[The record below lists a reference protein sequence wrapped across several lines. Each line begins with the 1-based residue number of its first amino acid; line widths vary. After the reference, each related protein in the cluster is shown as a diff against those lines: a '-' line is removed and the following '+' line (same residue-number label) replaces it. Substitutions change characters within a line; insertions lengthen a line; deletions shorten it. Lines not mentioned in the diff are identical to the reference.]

1 MAIDHCDNCGCK
13 IGKLERREMFG
24 SAIVCTDCHRQ
35 LVAQQ
40 RKAAA
45 GPLPYATPV
54 GDVRP
59 TVTVELTAKRWKAH
73 QAIATIILVAG
84 VLMFLVSAAVQSKTP
99 SAAGGALTAAG
110 VVTFAGGLAYYI
122 AARVAAW
129 WHHG

>member
-1 MAIDHCDNCGCK
+1 MTNDHCDNCGCM

-73 QAIATIILVAG
+73 QAMAAVIIAVG
-84 VLMFLVSAAVQSKTP
+84 VLMFIVAAAMQSRAA
-99 SAAGGALTAAG
+99 SAAGGALTAGG
-110 VVTFAGGLAYYI
+110 VAVFVGGVTYYI
-122 AARVAAW
+122 VARVAAW